1 MIIILSPAKTLQIP
15 LPQSL
20 LLTKQVVL
28 STTQTI
34 NNNQNNNQNNK
45 QEQEEKQSMMHELLL
60 KELREMTQSQLQK
73 TLGVSEAIARENK
86 ERYLKWNEQKQY
98 PSAFKFDGPVYKAL
112 DCKSMTV
119 QELAYLQKHLRIIDP
134 LHGLLKP
141 LDLIKQYRLEMS
153 TKNLKATES
162 TASSLAKFWSTL
174 MTEQIINDL
183 KDEPKP
189 ERFVLDLASEEYSK
203 AIDKKLLEANDV
215 GYFRMIIEGA
225 TYDGKYGRGCAA
237 RFCAT
242 SKAKTRED
250 LIKFTGDDNA
260 GKLWKFNQSSNKTV
274 EGKSICFSFHNKKS
288 DGGLAAKKKHKTK

>member
-98 PSAFKFDGPVYKAL
+98 PSAFTFDGPAYKAL

-141 LDLIKQYRLEMS
+141 LDLIKQYRLE
-153 TKNLKATES
+153 
-162 TASSLAKFWSTL
+162 
-174 MTEQIINDL
+174 I
-183 KDEPKP
+183 P
-189 ERFVLDLASEEYSK
+189 
-203 AIDKKLLEANDV
+203 
-215 GYFRMIIEGA
+215 
-225 TYDGKYGRGCAA
+225 
-237 RFCAT
+237 
-242 SKAKTRED
+242 
-250 LIKFTGDDNA
+250 
-260 GKLWKFNQSSNKTV
+260 NQ
-274 EGKSICFSFHNKKS
+274 E
-288 DGGLAAKKKHKTK
+288 